1 MKGHRKGRKTT
12 APKKKRVG
20 KGKRGTKEGLAAT
33 DPDAAVPAT
42 RTPRPQHEKIVTCVR
57 DTEITRVGT
66 QPKLKI
72 QKAKKHSEEVQG
84 KAMRQDR
91 LA

>member
-1 MKGHRKGRKTT
+1 MKCHRKGRKAA

-20 KGKRGTKEGLAAT
+20 KGKTKEGLAAT

-42 RTPRPQHEKIVTCVR
+42 RTPRPRHETIVTCVR

-72 QKAKKHSEEVQG
+72 QKAKKHSDNVQG
-84 KAMRQDR
+84 KVMRQDH